1 MAAPKYLHQ
10 IPAPALKP
18 SLAEVAEMPFPASL
32 VAMRKYYNSEW
43 GKPIPEG
50 VDKAR
55 KFRAVVSFSYRE
67 ESSKSYDIEAFS
79 QKEAE
84 ELAEKAFGEDRDLR
98 WLDDCEIDEIEVEE
112 VADA

>member
-1 MAAPKYLHQ
+1 
-10 IPAPALKP
+10 
-18 SLAEVAEMPFPASL
+18 MPFPASL

-43 GKPIPEG
+43 GKPVPEG
-50 VDKAR
+50 SDTPR
-55 KFRAVVSFSYRE
+55 KFRAVVSYSYRE
-67 ESSKSYDIEAFS
+67 ESSKSYDVEAYC

-84 ELAEKAFGEDRDLR
+84 ELAEKAFEEDRNLR